1 MLRAEGIRAAYG
13 TDEILHGVDIDLHPG
28 EAVALLGP
36 NGSGKTT
43 LLRVLAGSLMPTAG
57 MVQVQ
62 GADIRRLSPG
72 SGPAGWPYFPSAVPH
87 RRA

>member
-43 LLRVLAGSLMPTAG
+43 LLRVLAGSLP
-57 MVQVQ
+57 
-62 GADIRRLSPG
+62 PG